1 MQCENKSQSV
11 IVVTI
16 RETVPTCC
24 DEVDTVVFSDWEKA
38 NAWIESQIES
48 QVQTFGLDRES
59 AVDGRFVTIDSSGHT
74 IEYEAK
80 ERVVK

>member
-1 MQCENKSQSV
+1 MATQSV

-38 NAWIESQIES
+38 NAWIASQIES
-48 QVQTFGLDRES
+48 QVQAFGLNRES
-59 AVDGRFVTIDSSGHT
+59 AVDGRFVEIDSLGHT
-74 IEYEAK
+74 IQYDAT
-80 ERVVK
+80 ERVIK

>member
-16 RETVPTCC
+16 RETIPTYC

-48 QVQTFGLDRES
+48 QVQTFGLDGES
-59 AVDGRFVTIDSSGHT
+59 AVDGWYVEIGSSGHT
-74 IEYEAK
+74 IQYDAK
-80 ERVVK
+80 ERVVQ